1 MDIVVGGES
10 WNRLQ
15 VIEDTENQA
24 SWEESF
30 VAFFLKGI
38 NPIPI
43 KDKHWWELDH
53 TKHINE

>member
-1 MDIVVGGES
+1 MDTVGGDES

-15 VIEDTENQA
+15 VIEDTANQA

-30 VAFFLKGI
+30 VTFFLKGI
-38 NPIPI
+38 NPISI
-43 KDKHWWELDH
+43 KDKHQWELDH